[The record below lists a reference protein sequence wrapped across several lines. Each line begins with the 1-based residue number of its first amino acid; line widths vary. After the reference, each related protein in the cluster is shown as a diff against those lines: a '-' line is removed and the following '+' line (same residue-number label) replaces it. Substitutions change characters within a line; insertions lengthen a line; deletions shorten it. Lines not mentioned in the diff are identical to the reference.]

1 VGGRKSAVAH
11 LYLNRLGVRDLWG
24 VFLTHW
30 HLDHTDA
37 AGDLL
42 QAFAHSL
49 KVVGLPPAFSRREL
63 ASFLASRLPDEAT
76 FAEVRDLTAVM
87 DELAKNSAIHPVL
100 LNDGT
105 VLAQNSMWRLDAIA
119 PSMSD
124 VQHQLQTL
132 AAAVVGTAI
141 KGKYDVNACCAVLVL
156 EVGSTR
162 VLLGSDLANG
172 ETPAHGWNAI
182 HQHHPHRLPSAAVKV
197 AHHGS
202 KTSQHNA
209 CWAQIANP
217 PPIAVVTPFP
227 RTERPPAARQ
237 GRGLV
242 PRPHEPAAHHRRPAC
257 GAFQERR
264 SCRQRQAARHALR
277 RGSADTVGR
286 VRSRRTRAAPKD
298 CHGVR
303 ISI

>member
-1 VGGRKSAVAH
+1 MSRWQPPRPDELEVSVFGPGRGECIVVHVPDDPPRWFVVDSLGATVGGRKSAVAH

-172 ETPAHGWNAI
+172 ETPAHG
-182 HQHHPHRLPSAAVKV
+182 
-197 AHHGS
+197 
-202 KTSQHNA
+202 
-209 CWAQIANP
+209 
-217 PPIAVVTPFP
+217 
-227 RTERPPAARQ
+227 
-237 GRGLV
+237 
-242 PRPHEPAAHHRRPAC
+242 
-257 GAFQERR
+257 
-264 SCRQRQAARHALR
+264 
-277 RGSADTVGR
+277 
-286 VRSRRTRAAPKD
+286 
-298 CHGVR
+298 
-303 ISI
+303 